1 MKTAVRNLTF
11 ELGEDQ
17 FEYIDLA
24 ECLSQV
30 NRQAYSQGYV
40 YLVESLS
47 WSGAGGAPGPMHM
60 RCLPTSWTV
69 YQSWKK
75 AKRLWDKMNREG
87 SKGLGRNAYP
97 AYHDFKVFFDAAHYL
112 GHTSVTSNLLPRDGG
127 GVLFS
132 NIGREWTYSQYV
144 HPKDD
149 AAASAPENCCHMLGA
164 DDATNNAA
172 LGVEGSWAI
181 IQAYGATRVT
191 VGLEEPQLPGDAS
204 GNWQTDLFDTGEVSE
219 DIINHLE
226 YFNDQPPYA
235 HAIDA
240 TSGADN
246 PIYVGGSESGQTG
259 HDLIRLEPI
268 ATETVY
274 GPGGEVPLGLLAVAG
289 LQTGTLTVNLAPGGY
304 KGIAAM
310 PMGKVST

>member
-1 MKTAVRNLTF
+1 MKTAVRSLTF

-17 FEYIDLA
+17 TEYIDLA
-24 ECLSQV
+24 ECLSLV
-30 NRQAYSQGYV
+30 NRQAFRQGYV
-40 YLVESLS
+40 YLVESFS

-97 AYHDFKVFFDAAHYL
+97 AYHDFKVFFDAAHYV
-112 GHTSVTSNLLPRDGG
+112 GHTSISSNLLPRDGG

-132 NIGREWTYSQYV
+132 NVGRQWGYSQYV
-144 HPKDD
+144 
-149 AAASAPENCCHMLGA
+149 ASTSGGASPPSEMSSHMLG
-164 DDATNNAA
+164 DDSAVANGGLATD
-172 LGVEGSWAI
+172 GSNAI
-181 IQAYGATRVT
+181 IQMYGDTRIT
-191 VGLEEPQLPGDAS
+191 VGESEPELPGDAS
-204 GNWQTDLFDTGEVSE
+204 DSWATELLDTGEVSP
-219 DIINHLE
+219 DIIQHLE
-226 YFNDQPPYA
+226 GLNDSPPYA
-235 HAIDA
+235 RALDA
-240 TSGADN
+240 EGGDN

-289 LQTGTLTVNLAPGGY
+289 LQTGTLTVHLAPGAY